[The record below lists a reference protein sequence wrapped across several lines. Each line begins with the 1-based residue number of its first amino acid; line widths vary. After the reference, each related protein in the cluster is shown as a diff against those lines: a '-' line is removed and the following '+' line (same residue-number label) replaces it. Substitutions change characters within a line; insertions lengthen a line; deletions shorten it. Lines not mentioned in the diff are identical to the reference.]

1 MEQLEETKD
10 FFEFEE
16 YNATF
21 KDNKIDFSGTMNGE
35 HLKTKN
41 YDSDVLDK
49 YLLTCIKALQD
60 KVEKLENEIK
70 EMKANE

>member
-1 MEQLEETKD
+1 MIV
-10 FFEFEE
+10 FEFEE

-49 YLLTCIKALQD
+49 YLLTCIKALQN

-70 EMKANE
+70 EMKSNE